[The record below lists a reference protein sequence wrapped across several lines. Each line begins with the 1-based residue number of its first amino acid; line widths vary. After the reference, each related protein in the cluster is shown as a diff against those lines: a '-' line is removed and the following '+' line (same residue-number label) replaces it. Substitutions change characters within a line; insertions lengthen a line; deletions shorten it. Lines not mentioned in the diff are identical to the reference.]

1 MPYCCPVQDQPRPG
15 FRSRWL
21 QYRTTRT
28 RLIKNPEVTKLFE
41 YLDRADAPG
50 LEHPVYTLAICLQF
64 AFAARMSEIIAL
76 KWEWIEFD
84 ERRVVWP
91 DSKTGDISKPLSDE
105 AYDLL

>member
-1 MPYCCPVQDQPRPG
+1 M
-15 FRSRWL
+15 RSSSSIS
-21 QYRTTRT
+21 TEPT
-28 RLIKNPEVTKLFE
+28 RLASST
-41 YLDRADAPG
+41 
-50 LEHPVYTLAICLQF
+50 PVYTLAICLQF